1 MVGVMD
7 LLALK
12 EIKISDMQIKQIGVQ
27 IVTGLEYLH
36 QNGYLHRDVKPSN
49 IMIDRQGVVKLAD
62 FSITTKVRP
71 EMTGNTTTR
80 YYRAPELMYGEK
92 HYSFEIDIWSL
103 GCTLAELMLHE
114 SIFQGTTDISQLEKI
129 FMIVGYPV

>member
-49 IMIDRQGVVKLAD
+49 IMIDRQGVV
-62 FSITTKVRP
+62 
-71 EMTGNTTTR
+71 N
-80 YYRAPELMYGEK
+80 RAPELMYGEK